1 MESSVSGDEEGRVWG
16 EGEEVK
22 ALDGGFSVGVVV

>member
-1 MESSVSGDEEGRVWG
+1 MSGDEEGRDWG

-22 ALDGGFSVGVVV
+22 VLDAGFSVGVVV